1 MGKTSKSGKWT
12 RSPIQFPMSVYSS
25 LPAWRSVYL
34 LISMDHKE
42 FRVMSLVVY
51 KLNTLSNPVINTQSF
66 TWFPQKRGQF
76 LMVAA
81 NSFIPFSA
89 PSYKQTHA
97 THISSLIPLHIFYNL
112 IQAISVSS
120 SSRTSFFWKGHICLH
135 TFSPQW
141 IVASGCLFWVARQLR
156 YLRGWQ

>member
-1 MGKTSKSGKWT
+1 MNDCRKITRTTLRGKNEQIGKVDKVPNSVSHERLKLSSCMALCVSPYQYGPQRVPSNVTRRLQAKHSFQPCHKHPILHMIPSKK
-12 RSPIQFPMSVYSS
+12 
-25 LPAWRSVYL
+25 
-34 LISMDHKE
+34 
-42 FRVMSLVVY
+42 
-51 KLNTLSNPVINTQSF
+51 
-66 TWFPQKRGQF
+66 GQF

-120 SSRTSFFWKGHICLH
+120 SSRTSFF
-135 TFSPQW
+135 
-141 IVASGCLFWVARQLR
+141 
-156 YLRGWQ
+156 